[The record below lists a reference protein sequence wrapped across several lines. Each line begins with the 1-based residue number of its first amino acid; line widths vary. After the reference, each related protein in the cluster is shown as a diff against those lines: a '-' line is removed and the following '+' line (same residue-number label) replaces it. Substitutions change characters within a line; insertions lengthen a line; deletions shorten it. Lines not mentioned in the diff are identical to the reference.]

1 MKILV
6 YSTRNFEKE
15 YLIKANKNKHS
26 ISFIK
31 ESLSLETV
39 DITKGYDIISLTPS
53 DDASEVTIEKLKE
66 YGINYISLRCAGYD
80 NVNINSAN
88 KFGVV
93 IANVP
98 AYSPYAIAEFATSLL
113 LAINRKL
120 ISSNQ
125 RISQYNFNIDNLTG
139 FDLNN
144 KTIGIVGTGKIGAV
158 MAKIMNGF
166 GCNILGYDIEL
177 NQNLI
182 DNYNME
188 YLSIEELC
196 KKADVISLHVPLNQK
211 TKHFIDEKLINK
223 MKSNVIIIN
232 TARGA
237 VINTKDVIK
246 ALDNNQIA
254 ALGMDVYENEGGVF
268 FKDLSSNIP
277 NDEMLKKL
285 ISMPNVLLSSH
296 HAFLTEEALTNIA
309 DTTFYNIDC
318 WSNNKETKNK
328 LTT

>member
-296 HAFLTEEALTNIA
+296 HAFLL
-309 DTTFYNIDC
+309 
-318 WSNNKETKNK
+318 KK
-328 LTT
+328 L

>member
-1 MKILV
+1 MKILI

-15 YLIKANKNKHS
+15 YLIKANINKHS

-31 ESLSLETV
+31 ESLSLKTV
-39 DITKGYDIISLTPS
+39 AEAKGYDVISLTPS
-53 DDASEVTIEKLKE
+53 DDASEVTIEKLKQF
-66 YGINYISLRCAGYD
+66 GINYISLRCAGYD
-80 NVNINSAN
+80 NVSINSAN
-88 KFGVV
+88 KFGVYV
-93 IANVP
+93 ANVP

-113 LAINRKL
+113 LTINRKL

-125 RISQYNFNIDNLTG
+125 RVNQYNFNIDNLTG

-144 KTIGIVGTGKIGAV
+144 KTIGIIGTGKIGAV

-182 DNYNME
+182 DNYSME
-188 YLSIEELC
+188 YVSIEELC
-196 KKADVISLHVPLNQK
+196 EKADVISLHVPLNQN
-211 TKHFIDEKLINK
+211 TKYLIDEKLINK
-223 MKSNVIIIN
+223 MKRNVILIN

-254 ALGMDVYENEGGVF
+254 ALGMDVYENEDGVF
-268 FKDLSSNIP
+268 FKDLSENIP

-309 DTTFYNIDC
+309 ETTFYNIDC
-318 WSNNKETKNK
+318 WSKNKETENQ

>member
-1 MKILV
+1 MKILI

-15 YLIKANKNKHS
+15 YLLKANRNKHS
-26 ISFIK
+26 ITFIK
-31 ESLSLETV
+31 ESLSMKTV
-39 DITKGYDIISLTPS
+39 DKAIGYDVISLTPS
-53 DDASEVTIEKLKE
+53 DAASELTIEKLKHF
-66 YGINYISLRCAGYD
+66 GINYISLRCAGYD
-80 NVNINSAN
+80 NVNINSAK
-88 KFGVV
+88 KFGIVV
-93 IANVP
+93 ANVP

-120 ISSNQ
+120 ITSNQ
-125 RISQYNFNIDNLTG
+125 RVSQYNFNIDNLTG

-182 DNYNME
+182 DNYNIE
-188 YLSIEELC
+188 YLPIEELC
-196 KKADVISLHVPLNQK
+196 EKADVISLHVPLNQN
-211 TKHFIDEKLINK
+211 TKYLIDEKLIIK
-223 MKSNVIIIN
+223 MKRNVILIN

-254 ALGMDVYENEGGVF
+254 ALGMDVYENEDEIF
-268 FKDLSSNIP
+268 FKDLSDNIP
-277 NDEMLKKL
+277 KDEMLKKL

-309 DTTFYNIDC
+309 ETTFYNIDC
-318 WSNNKETKNK
+318 WSNNKETKNQ
-328 LTT
+328 LII